1 MTIQDMLD
9 AGIELQ
15 GHISIEE
22 YDSEHDKQNIL
33 ATIGDG
39 SKSLA
44 NIRCASESIKHREI
58 KYLYVKGDVLVVEV
72 DFDEETVE
80 LPSEGNGWILTDDDC
95 CQYRKHVGGR
105 EYELYQIIDLSCI
118 NKPFEVAHATIDVAG
133 ADEDDIEAA
142 RDAFSGLWDES
153 CMSSEECDALK
164 AEALFEMDALS
175 LTEKK
180 FSRYNDAVAYIVQ
193 AIHSKK

>member
-15 GHISIEE
+15 GHIFIEE
-22 YDSEHDKQNIL
+22 YDNEHDKQDVL
-33 ATIGDG
+33 AAIGNG
-39 SKSLA
+39 SESLA
-44 NIRCASESIKHREI
+44 NICCVADSIKHREI
-58 KYLYVKGDVLVVEV
+58 KYLYVKDNTLIVEV
-72 DFDEETVE
+72 DFDEEPVE

-105 EYELYQIIDLSCI
+105 EYEFYQIIDLSCI

-164 AEALFEMDALS
+164 AEALFEMDVLS

-180 FSRYNDAVAYIVQ
+180 FSRYNDAVAYIVR
-193 AIHSKK
+193 AIHATK

>member
-1 MTIQDMLD
+1 MTIQDILD
-9 AGIELQ
+9 ASIELQ

-22 YDSEHDKQNIL
+22 YDSGHDKQHVL

-39 SKSLA
+39 RKALA
-44 NIRCASESIKHREI
+44 SIRCVMDSIKQREI
-58 KYLYVKGDVLVVEV
+58 KSLYVKGGFLIVEV

-80 LPSEGNGWILTDDDC
+80 LPSECNGWILTDNDC

-105 EYELYQIIDLSCI
+105 EYEFYQIIDLSCI
-118 NKPFEVAHATIDVAG
+118 DKPFEVAHATIDVSG
-133 ADEDDIEAA
+133 ADSDDIEAA

-153 CMSSEECDALK
+153 CMSSEECDALE

-175 LTEKK
+175 LAEKK
-180 FSRYNDAVAYIVQ
+180 FSRYNDAVAYIVR
-193 AIHSKK
+193 AINSKK

>member
-15 GHISIEE
+15 RHISIEE
-22 YDSEHDKQNIL
+22 YDNEHDKQNVL
-33 ATIGDG
+33 AAIGNG
-39 SKSLA
+39 SESLT
-44 NIRCASESIKHREI
+44 NIRCVADSIKHREI
-58 KYLYVKGDVLVVEV
+58 KYLYVKDDTLIVEV

-105 EYELYQIIDLSCI
+105 EYEFYQIIDLSCI

-175 LTEKK
+175 LSEKK
-180 FSRYNDAVAYIVQ
+180 FSRYNDAVAYIVR
-193 AIHSKK
+193 AINSKK

>member
-22 YDSEHDKQNIL
+22 YDNERDKQDVL
-33 ATIGDG
+33 AAIGNG
-39 SKSLA
+39 SESLA
-44 NIRCASESIKHREI
+44 NICCVADSIKHREI
-58 KYLYVKGDVLVVEV
+58 KYLYVKDDTLIVEV
-72 DFDEETVE
+72 DFDEEPVE

-105 EYELYQIIDLSCI
+105 EYEFYQIIDLSCI

-175 LTEKK
+175 LAEKK
-180 FSRYNDAVAYIVQ
+180 FSRYNDAVAYIVR
-193 AIHSKK
+193 AINTTK